1 MSVDYDLIIFGATP
15 AGVQA
20 AIAAA
25 TLKARVALITQ
36 GITPANLPEAVPHQ
50 ALLDLATRMA
60 THPLTVRTFGETS
73 VEPLRLTAEAHS
85 PTGSGLPLPWEQ
97 ISDWTAAIA
106 ANVEAAR
113 SGNGLSHRGIDVI
126 PDMGEFC
133 RKPALGVRV
142 GDRWL
147 QARGYLLAMGA
158 RAWIPA
164 IAGLETAG
172 YLTTETVQAQ
182 IQKFA
187 TCRTIA
193 VIGSGKT
200 AVELAQTL
208 IRLGIAPTLM
218 TQNES
223 LLPNADAEAA
233 RLIQAQLEAE
243 GVRVLLQTSVTQ
255 VRSLA
260 AKKQLQ
266 LGNQTLET
274 DEIIVAAGHSPNV
287 KALNLEAAGVG
298 WNANG
303 IWHNAKLQT
312 TNPRVYTCDGLLGT
326 ESFTQVANQ
335 EAAIALRNILF
346 FPTAKID
353 YRTIPLAVHT
363 SPNLAWLG
371 LTETQAAQKYG
382 KQVYVLRQSFNAL
395 PQAQIRND
403 LTGLCKLI
411 VHRNGTILGAHLVG
425 AFASEWVGILALA
438 MQQKLK
444 IQAIASLSL
453 PSPTLAEILHH
464 TAIDFRRLQLKHRDR
479 LQDLFDHFFDLRRAW
494 SKN

>member
-1 MSVDYDLIIFGATP
+1 MSIDYDLVVFGATP

-36 GITPANLPEAVPHQ
+36 GITPTNLPEAVPHH
-50 ALLDLATRMA
+50 ALLDLATRI
-60 THPLTVRTFGETS
+60 TPHPLT
-73 VEPLRLTAEAHS
+73 HS
-85 PTGSGLPLPWEQ
+85 PTDSDSPLQWEQ
-97 ISDWTAAIA
+97 LCHWTGAIA

-113 SGNGLSHRGIDVI
+113 SINGLAHRGIDVI
-126 PDMGEFC
+126 AGMGEFC

-142 GDRWL
+142 GDRNL
-147 QARGYLLAMGA
+147 QARGYLLAMGGC
-158 RAWIPA
+158 AWIPA

-172 YLTTETVQAQ
+172 YLTSETLQTQ
-182 IQKFA
+182 MQRLA
-187 TCRTIA
+187 TCQNVV

-208 IRLGIAPTLM
+208 IRLGIETTLI
-218 TQNES
+218 TQNDA
-223 LLPNADAEAA
+223 LIPNTDAEVA

-243 GVRVLLQTSVTQ
+243 GVRVLLQTSITQ

-260 AKKQLQ
+260 DKKQLQ
-266 LGNQTLET
+266 LGNHTLET

-287 KALNLEAAGVG
+287 KSLNLEAAGVR

-312 TNPRVYTCDGLLGT
+312 THPRVYVCDGLLGT
-326 ESFTQVANQ
+326 ESITQVANQ

-346 FPTAKID
+346 FPTSTID
-353 YRTIPLAVHT
+353 YRTIPLTVHT

-371 LTETQAAQKYG
+371 LTETQATQTYG

-425 AFASEWVGILALA
+425 AFASEWIGILALA

-444 IQAIASLSL
+444 IQAIASLPL

-464 TAIDFRRLQLKHRDR
+464 TAIDFRRLQLKHNHH